1 MGKVP
6 CEVMTDDSN
15 RDVLSENALLVEI
28 IESNLQLLRRVLV
41 PGAEVVTIVRLPD
54 EDSCLIRGYGDHLAM
69 AELLTEC
76 APIDDDVDESED
88 EGNAI
93 N

>member
-1 MGKVP
+1 MGKGL
-6 CEVMTDDSN
+6 CEVMTKGVD
-15 RDVLSENALLVEI
+15 RDALSENALLVEI
-28 IESNLQLLRRVLV
+28 IESNLQLLRTILV
-41 PGAEVVTIVRLPD
+41 PGAEVATIVRLPD

-76 APIDDDVDESED
+76 ASIEDDVDESED
-88 EGNAI
+88 DGNAI

>member
-1 MGKVP
+1 MA
-6 CEVMTDDSN
+6 DDSD

-28 IESNLQLLRRVLV
+28 IESNLQLLRRILV

-76 APIDDDVDESED
+76 APIDDDDDDDDDVDESED
-88 EGNAI
+88 GGNAI

>member
-1 MGKVP
+1 
-6 CEVMTDDSN
+6 MTDDSN
-15 RDVLSENALLVEI
+15 RDALSENALLVEI
-28 IESNLQLLRRVLV
+28 IESNLQLLRRILV
-41 PGAEVVTIVRLPD
+41 PGAEVVTIVRLP
-54 EDSCLIRGYGDHLAM
+54 EDDACLIRGYGDHLAM

-76 APIDDDVDESED
+76 APIDDDADESED